1 MPKCENGADAVA
13 GVGNV
18 SPHAVENGFIF
29 SWTAPPRCPYASRSC
44 RSVENL
50 SLAAHFFTC
59 GFHTDFL
66 EIRSPPRSH
75 SMPCDAQTLA
85 DVELFEHVSDEDRVR
100 LAEFIDI
107 MQLVAGETLFKAGA
121 PGESLYVVRSGEI
134 ELFIRDTAGQK
145 IALAIAGVGEVFG
158 ELALLDR
165 GPRTATAIALTDC
178 ELLELDRDDLLLLFQ
193 KSPNAA
199 LRLLAAMSHM
209 TRKADELLRTRVS
222 RNVNEEVEEKISP
235 LQRIADWISW
245 FSGSMTFLVLNVLWF
260 VIWIAIN
267 TWEFS
272 LPQFDPYPFGLL
284 TMIVSLEA
292 IFLSCFVL
300 ISQNR
305 QAEKDRVRSDI
316 EYEINVKAELEI
328 AHLHEKTDRIYAEML
343 EHFNRIEKRAAKA

>member
-1 MPKCENGADAVA
+1 
-13 GVGNV
+13 
-18 SPHAVENGFIF
+18 
-29 SWTAPPRCPYASRSC
+29 
-44 RSVENL
+44 
-50 SLAAHFFTC
+50 
-59 GFHTDFL
+59 
-66 EIRSPPRSH
+66 
-75 SMPCDAQTLA
+75 MPCDAQTLA
-85 DVELFEHVSDEDRVR
+85 DVELFEHVSDEDRAR

-107 MQLVAGETLFKAGA
+107 TQLAAGETLFKAGA

-145 IALAIAGVGEVFG
+145 IALAIAGAGEVFG

-222 RNVNEEVEEKISP
+222 RNVNEEVEEKIST

-245 FSGSMTFLVLNVLWF
+245 FSGSMTFLMLNLVWF
-260 VIWIAIN
+260 VIWIVLN

-284 TMIVSLEA
+284 TMIVSLES

-305 QAEKDRVRSDI
+305 QAEKDRVRADI

-343 EHFNRIEKRAAKA
+343 EHFNKIEKRAAKI